1 MNFAVA
7 NQYRIGKSCADK
19 ILTNFEILGP
29 GFFGGSILGF
39 FGFFY
44 GPHAFFGH
52 PNGKKRKKK
61 CKRMN
66 QGDLFFKV
74 IDMTRAFPS
83 HILGAIANAR
93 LMPIFRHRARYGLK
107 MANNNPFLT
116 YFGHF
121 RAQKSEKTQV

>member
-52 PNGKKRKKK
+52 PNGKKWKKNVNEWTK
-61 CKRMN
+61 VIF
-66 QGDLFFKV
+66 FFK
-74 IDMTRAFPS
+74 
-83 HILGAIANAR
+83 L
-93 LMPIFRHRARYGLK
+93 
-107 MANNNPFLT
+107 
-116 YFGHF
+116 
-121 RAQKSEKTQV
+121 